1 MLYTAF
7 QNKMHDNLYCTYSNY
22 HPKLI
27 MPHTKANNAIIS
39 LYVPETRLNTRE
51 STYCPKPGLVP
62 ESPQTGQR
70 QKRMLPKHCMN
81 LVFSKN

>member
-27 MPHTKANNAIIS
+27 MSHTKANNAIN
-39 LYVPETRLNTRE
+39 YFPV
-51 STYCPKPGLVP
+51 CPRDTFKY
-62 ESPQTGQR
+62 T
-70 QKRMLPKHCMN
+70 
-81 LVFSKN
+81 